1 MTLIKKTTKTLVLG
15 VALLGLAVGASSWAS
30 AKATLAQ
37 DETMWGR
44 TQDGNWVELQ
54 TPAEQNAPCIEDP
67 NVCKAIYTNGFT
79 PVTGTSAD
87 AGFVSTES
95 DEGYVDLP

>member
-54 TPAEQNAPCIEDP
+54 TPEEQQADCNPDP
-67 NVCKAIYTNGFT
+67 NICKAVYLTGFT
-79 PVTGTSAD
+79 PTNGSASEP
-87 AGFVSTES
+87 GFVRIEQNN
-95 DEGYVDLP
+95 GHIDLP